1 MVHYWDFQAGWI
13 ATALR
18 YTWPGPIMRAA
29 WSQGSGGLLVVG
41 SGHFVRL
48 FIGVGSGIFAQVAC
62 PWSFISNYAEEDD
75 IVYVGSH
82 DGAEHIKGSDC
93 EILTGEGFLWKAA
106 KDGQVPE
113 GAVQVNISRHK
124 QIY

>member
-1 MVHYWDFQAGWI
+1 MLDQ
-13 ATALR
+13 
-18 YTWPGPIMRAA
+18 
-29 WSQGSGGLLVVG
+29 
-41 SGHFVRL
+41 VRL
-48 FIGVGSGIFAQVAC
+48 FLGVGSGIFAQVAC
-62 PWSFISNYAEEDD
+62 PWYFISNCAEDDD

-82 DGAEHIKGSDC
+82 DGVEHIKGSDC

-124 QIY
+124 QIYYETATPKTDR